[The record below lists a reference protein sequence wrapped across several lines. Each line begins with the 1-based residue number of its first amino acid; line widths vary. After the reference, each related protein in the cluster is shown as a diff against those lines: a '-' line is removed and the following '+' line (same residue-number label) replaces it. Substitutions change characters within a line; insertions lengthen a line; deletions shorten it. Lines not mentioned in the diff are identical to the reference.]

1 MILRRL
7 AEGVR
12 KQDWFTVVVEVLIV
26 VVGIFLGL
34 QVDDWNNARKDR
46 IDEQGFIARLHGEL
60 LLAEDLSSRV
70 RDRRL
75 GRRESMIT
83 AADVLFARSERD
95 ALSDEECMAVTGT
108 HYFNIN
114 VPELPSLFEL
124 AGTGRMS
131 IIRDPELRSALV
143 KLQQNRSALSML
155 ITLQSARAID
165 LPQKYVD
172 LIRLEAKYTAE
183 DDEIHSNPKCDLVGM
198 RANRAFLNDFSQ
210 NSDRY
215 DAYVKDGLAPWSA
228 QMDKLH
234 RLVDDALGIVHESD
248 TVP

>member
-12 KQDWFTVVVEVLIV
+12 QQDWFTVVVEVLIV

-46 IDEQGFIARLHGEL
+46 IDEQGFITRLHGDL

-75 GRRESMIT
+75 GRLESMIT

-95 ALSDEECMAVTGT
+95 VLSDEECTAVTST

-114 VPELPSLFEL
+114 VPELPSLSEL

-131 IIRDPELRSALV
+131 IIRDTELRSALV

-155 ITLQSARAID
+155 HRSSWRGKGCGIGGQMAR
-165 LPQKYVD
+165 
-172 LIRLEAKYTAE
+172 
-183 DDEIHSNPKCDLVGM
+183 
-198 RANRAFLNDFSQ
+198 
-210 NSDRY
+210 DR
-215 DAYVKDGLAPWSA
+215 
-228 QMDKLH
+228 
-234 RLVDDALGIVHESD
+234 
-248 TVP
+248 